1 MRKIKEILRLRFE
14 LGLGQREIARACSI
28 SQGAVHNYLK
38 KAAGAGMQWP
48 LAEGWDE
55 KQIEEAVFGKQRSIE
70 ESCQRSFPDFPALHH
85 QLQQH
90 AHLTLQLAWEEYR
103 EKNPEGYRYSWFCDL
118 YRKWRGKQDVVL
130 RQEHKAGEKGF
141 VDWAGATIPM
151 QDPDTGGIWQASLFV
166 MVLGASSYTY
176 AEATRDQ
183 QLSAWIGS
191 HIHAFEY
198 FGGVP
203 RLLVPDNPRTGVS
216 RACRYDPD
224 LNPTYQEMAMHCGV
238 GVVPAR
244 PYRPRDKA
252 KVEVGV
258 QIVER
263 WIVAALRHRQF
274 FRLED
279 LNHAIRELL
288 GRLNQR
294 PFRKRD
300 GSRASLF
307 ASLERSA
314 LRPLPAEPFD
324 MSQWSRARVNIDY
337 HIAFDANL
345 YSVPYTLVQELV
357 EVRAT
362 PATVEIFHKGQRVAS
377 HLRGRGREQVI
388 TEREHRPK
396 SHQAHLEWTPSR
408 MVNWAEQ
415 IGPHTARLFER
426 ILAEKPHP
434 EMVIAGVL
442 NRNGLLTG
450 RGNRWTQER
459 VTSLRNHHAI
469 ACYDADKCEAEGWM
483 NLTEAANTLGVSAKT
498 LRLAVERGEIEAEHP
513 LDDGPWIFNRRAIET
528 EAAAQFRARLRGG
541 NRNPAIPTSK
551 QSTLGFSIT

>member
-1 MRKIKEILRLRFE
+1 MRKIKEVLRLRFE

-48 LAEGWDE
+48 LPEGWDE

-70 ESCQRSFPDFPALHH
+70 ESSQRAFPDFPALHN

-90 AHLTLQLAWEEYR
+90 PHLTLQLAWEEYR
-103 EKNPEGYRYSWFCDL
+103 EKNPEGYRYSRFCEL
-118 YRKWRGKQDVVL
+118 YRQWRGKQDVVL

-224 LNPTYQEMAMHCGV
+224 LNPTYQEMAMHYGV

-288 GRLNQR
+288 ERLNQR

-307 ASLERSA
+307 ASLSNAVHYDRC
-314 LRPLPAEPFD
+314 RP
-324 MSQWSRARVNIDY
+324 S
-337 HIAFDANL
+337 
-345 YSVPYTLVQELV
+345 
-357 EVRAT
+357 
-362 PATVEIFHKGQRVAS
+362 
-377 HLRGRGREQVI
+377 
-388 TEREHRPK
+388 
-396 SHQAHLEWTPSR
+396 PS
-408 MVNWAEQ
+408 
-415 IGPHTARLFER
+415 T
-426 ILAEKPHP
+426 
-434 EMVIAGVL
+434 
-442 NRNGLLTG
+442 
-450 RGNRWTQER
+450 
-459 VTSLRNHHAI
+459 
-469 ACYDADKCEAEGWM
+469 
-483 NLTEAANTLGVSAKT
+483 
-498 LRLAVERGEIEAEHP
+498 
-513 LDDGPWIFNRRAIET
+513 
-528 EAAAQFRARLRGG
+528 
-541 NRNPAIPTSK
+541 
-551 QSTLGFSIT
+551 

>member
-1 MRKIKEILRLRFE
+1 MRKIKEVLRLRFE
-14 LGLGQREIARACSI
+14 MGLGQREIARACSI

-48 LAEGWDE
+48 LPESWDE
-55 KQIEEAVFGKQRSIE
+55 KRIEEAIFGKQRPIDP
-70 ESCQRSFPDFPALHH
+70 SCERALPDFPALHD

-90 AHLTLQLAWEEYR
+90 PHLTLQLAWEEYR
-103 EKNPEGYRYSWFCDL
+103 EKNPEGYRYSRFCEL
-118 YRKWRGKQDVVL
+118 YQQWRGKQDLVL

-141 VDWAGATIPM
+141 VDWAGATIPV
-151 QDPDTGGIWQASLFV
+151 QDPHSGTIWQASLFV

-176 AEATRDQ
+176 TEATRDQ
-183 QLSAWIGS
+183 QLTSWIGA
-191 HIHAFEY
+191 HLHAFEY

-203 RLLVPDNPRTGVS
+203 RLLVPDNLRTGVS

-224 LNPTYQEMAMHCGV
+224 LNPTYQEMAMHYGV

-244 PYRPRDKA
+244 PYHPRDKA

-258 QIVER
+258 QITER

-279 LNHAIRELL
+279 LNRAIRELL
-288 GRLNQR
+288 ERLNQR

-300 GSRASLF
+300 GSRASRF
-307 ASLERSA
+307 ASLERRA
-314 LRPLPAEPFD
+314 LRSLPAEPFD

-345 YSVPYTLVQELV
+345 YSVPYRLVQEAV

-362 PATVEIFHKGQRVAS
+362 PLTVEIFHRGQRVAS

-388 TEREHRPK
+388 TEPEHRPK

-415 IGPHTARLFER
+415 IGPHTAQLFEQ
-426 ILAEKPHP
+426 ILADKPHP
-434 EMVIAGVL
+434 EMGY
-442 NRNGLLTG
+442 R
-450 RGNRWTQER
+450 
-459 VTSLRNHHAI
+459 S
-469 ACYDADKCEAEGWM
+469 C
-483 NLTEAANTLGVSAKT
+483 LGII
-498 LRLAVERGEIEAEHP
+498 RLAEQYSAARM
-513 LDDGPWIFNRRAIET
+513 
-528 EAAAQFRARLRGG
+528 EAAADRALRTGACRYQSVKSILK
-541 NRNPAIPTSK
+541 NSLDQQPWSELPELPSPPAHDNIR
-551 QSTLGFSIT
+551 GAGYFSEEV